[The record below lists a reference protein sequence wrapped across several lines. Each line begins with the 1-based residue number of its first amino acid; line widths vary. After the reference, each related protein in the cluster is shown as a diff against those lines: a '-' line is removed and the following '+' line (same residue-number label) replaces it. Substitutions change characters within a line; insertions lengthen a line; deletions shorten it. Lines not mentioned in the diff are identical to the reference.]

1 MGSGHSSPEVIN
13 NTRASKDV
21 NEKYA
26 LNVMIRPI
34 EKELEQIEEVGN
46 ASEENNEYI
55 GGKEKYEGGEE
66 ENKDIVA
73 NKSNDGN
80 DKKMKSKIK
89 SNDTVVIKRKKIKRA
104 VTKKKIDYSDNHY
117 YRKYQPAFNSRV
129 TTKKTSRNTNSDTI
143 IRGKMVRR
151 STPVDNSRSNL
162 NVSNRNRFRI
172 IHDDEDIDSDNKE
185 EKVDSNNQGD
195 DNGVK
200 KNVKRKRKNDD
211 NKKSTPP
218 RSTSLRPQRKA
229 TKKIINYSEQDYYR
243 NQRRS

>member
-46 ASEENNEYI
+46 APEENNEYI
-55 GGKEKYEGGEE
+55 GGKEKYKGREE
-66 ENKDIVA
+66 ENKDI
-73 NKSNDGN
+73 
-80 DKKMKSKIK
+80 
-89 SNDTVVIKRKKIKRA
+89 IKRA

-129 TTKKTSRNTNSDTI
+129 TTKKTSSNTNSGTI

-151 STPVDNSRSNL
+151 SAPVDNSRSNL
-162 NVSNRNRFRI
+162 SVSNRNRFRI
-172 IHDDEDIDSDNKE
+172 IHDDDDEDIDSDNKE

-195 DNGVK
+195 DNSVK